1 MLAHEDSSG
10 RVRMKGTIEH
20 QCSNCGAA
28 MSFDIGSQ
36 MVVCQYCGAEYD
48 PRSILVDEGSK
59 EAEDSSLDLAE
70 NGGEDWEDGDL
81 DSLDEYS
88 CGTCGSGL
96 YTERTTSATV
106 CPFCGNPVILKGRLE
121 GSLRPDKVIPFKFD
135 REKALEALDRHY
147 RKRCFVPRGF
157 KEESMV
163 DEIKGLYVPYWVYSA
178 DIYADMG
185 YTAVKE
191 HTILLGKH
199 GDVKERKYYH
209 VRREGRIS
217 YDHLPADA
225 STKMPDDLMDSLE
238 PFNISE
244 ADSFKT
250 DYLSG
255 YVADKYDVPQE
266 DVLPRMRRRIANSV
280 DKAFKN
286 TVEGYDEVSLSSSD
300 IRAERSDADYVLY
313 PIWLFNMRWDE
324 KMYTFAMNGQTG
336 KVAGD
341 IPVDRRKLGIFSVSL
356 FCIIM
361 AVLFWSFTLEF
372 RGEELANATA
382 FALIIVGIFCG
393 SVYAFYSSE
402 LKNVGLN
409 RDSDDY
415 YREGSM
421 EIVAESEEFL
431 YKKIEIVDD

>member
-1 MLAHEDSSG
+1 MS
-10 RVRMKGTIEH
+10 GTIEH

-28 MSFDIGSQ
+28 MVFDIGSQ
-36 MVVCQYCGAEYD
+36 KVVCNYCGAEYD
-48 PRSILVDEGSK
+48 PRTILVDEEHK
-59 EAEDSSLDLAE
+59 EVDGTSICLQK
-70 NGGEDWEDGDL
+70 NGGEEWDQKEL
-81 DSLDEYS
+81 DSLDVYT
-88 CGTCGSGL
+88 CGSCGSGL
-96 YTERTTSATV
+96 YTGSTTSATM

-135 REKALEALDRHY
+135 REKALEALDRHF
-147 RKRCFVPRGF
+147 RKRRFVPKGF
-157 KEESMV
+157 KEESKV

-178 DIYADMG
+178 DIHADMC

-191 HTILLGKH
+191 HTILLGKN
-199 GDVKERKYYH
+199 GDVKERKYYS

-225 STKMPDDLMDSLE
+225 SSNMPDDLMDSLE
-238 PFNISE
+238 PFDISE

-266 DVLPRMRRRIANSV
+266 DVLPRMRKRIANSV
-280 DKAFKN
+280 DKAFKA
-286 TVEGYDEVSLSSSD
+286 TVEGYDEVNLSSSD

-313 PIWLFNMRWDE
+313 PVWLFNMKWDDR
-324 KMYTFAMNGQTG
+324 KYTFAMNGQTG

-356 FCIIM
+356 FLIIM
-361 AVLFWSFTLEF
+361 AALFWSFTLEF

-382 FALIIVGIFCG
+382 FALVVVGIFSG

-402 LKNVGLN
+402 LKNVELN